1 MWKHREPSPEDYG
14 SDEEYSAALEA
25 YHIALD
31 NYIDDYIERRRAQEE
46 K

>member
-1 MWKHREPSPEDYG
+1 MWKHRKPSPEDYG
-14 SDEEYSAALEA
+14 SDEEYLAALEA